1 MQNIID
7 LLQRKQ
13 LIWKGSEQ
21 SIPLINQ
28 PSYLSEWDTYLE
40 GFPKT
45 GLMEIQSEFGI
56 GELRLLTPMLQSN
69 TQDRSLVLINP
80 PAPPC
85 AHYFE
90 AEGIALH
97 NILVINSTEHDLWA
111 AEQCLKSGSCTCVC
125 LWHPQLEVHQARRL
139 QVAAEKG
146 RALSV
151 HFNLDRQN
159 RCSLPIPL
167 SVQLEATENGVK
179 VSVNKRRGGWQQHS
193 FTIDFSHRWPQL
205 CTEKPTHQ
213 VIPFPRRKR
222 QHA

>member
-21 SIPLINQ
+21 NIPLINQ
-28 PSYLSEWDTYLE
+28 PSYFSEWDQHLE
-40 GFPKT
+40 GFPKM

-56 GELRLLTPMLQSN
+56 GELRLLTPMLQST

-80 PAPPC
+80 PALPC

-90 AEGIALH
+90 TEGIAPH
-97 NILVINSTEHDLWA
+97 NVLVIDSTKHDLWA
-111 AEQCLKSGSCTCVC
+111 AEQCLKSGSCACVC

-139 QVAAEKG
+139 QIAAEKG
-146 RALSV
+146 RALNV

-159 RCSLPIPL
+159 SASLPIPL
-167 SVQLEATENGVK
+167 SVQLNATESGMTVD
-179 VSVNKRRGGWQQHS
+179 VIKRRGGWQQQAFS
-193 FTIDFSHRWPQL
+193 VDLSHRWPQL
-205 CTEKPTHQ
+205 CTQKPLHQ
-213 VIPFPRRKR
+213 VIPFPLHKR